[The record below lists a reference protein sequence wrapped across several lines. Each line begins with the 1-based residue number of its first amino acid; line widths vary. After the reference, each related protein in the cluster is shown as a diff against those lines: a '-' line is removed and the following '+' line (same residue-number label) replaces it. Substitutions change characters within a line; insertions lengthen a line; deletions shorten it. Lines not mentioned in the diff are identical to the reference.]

1 MTVSL
6 VIRPDEV
13 QDSADLAAQIRHDIH
28 SHPEVGLY
36 LPETQKRI
44 LDALKEMGCQDV
56 TVNVG
61 GEKVSSVVAVIKG
74 SRSGRTIGVRAD
86 MDALPL
92 NERTGVS
99 YSSCYEKR
107 MHACGHDGHVA
118 TLLGL
123 VHYLMGHRDFAG
135 TVVAIFQPGEE
146 GFAGARYMI
155 EDGLVERFGI
165 EEFYALH
172 AEIGFP
178 VGSVGFVSG
187 FATANA
193 DIFEITFEG
202 QGGHGARP
210 HMAKDPVVAM
220 GETILALQTIVS
232 RNVEPDK
239 ACVVSIGC
247 AQAGSPQG
255 TSVIPQKAYLCGTT
269 RCWLPDV
276 RDLIEK
282 RIVEIAQGV
291 ASIYGIKAH
300 PVFTRLYPAMY
311 NDPDRVAQAKELV
324 KLALGDDHVGDFKRT
339 AGGEDFSFMLNARPG
354 CLFRLGMRDDTHNV
368 GVHNEGFDFNDKAI
382 ATGIAAMLTVVLNRA
397 AA

>member
-1 MTVSL
+1 
-6 VIRPDEV
+6 
-13 QDSADLAAQIRHDIH
+13 
-28 SHPEVGLY
+28 
-36 LPETQKRI
+36 
-44 LDALKEMGCQDV
+44 
-56 TVNVG
+56 
-61 GEKVSSVVAVIKG
+61 
-74 SRSGRTIGVRAD
+74 
-86 MDALPL
+86 
-92 NERTGVS
+92 
-99 YSSCYEKR
+99 
-107 MHACGHDGHVA
+107 
-118 TLLGL
+118 
-123 VHYLMGHRDFAG
+123 
-135 TVVAIFQPGEE
+135 
-146 GFAGARYMI
+146 
-155 EDGLVERFGI
+155 
-165 EEFYALH
+165 
-172 AEIGFP
+172 
-178 VGSVGFVSG
+178 
-187 FATANA
+187 
-193 DIFEITFEG
+193 
-202 QGGHGARP
+202 
-210 HMAKDPVVAM
+210 MAKDPVVAM

-291 ASIYGIKAH
+291 ASVYGIKAH